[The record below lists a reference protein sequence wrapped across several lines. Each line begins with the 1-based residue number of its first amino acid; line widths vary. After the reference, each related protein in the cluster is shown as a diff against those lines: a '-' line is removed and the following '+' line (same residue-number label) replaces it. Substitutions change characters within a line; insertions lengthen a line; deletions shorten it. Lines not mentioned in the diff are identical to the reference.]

1 MHLLHSSPHPPPHKP
16 FFHRAH
22 VTEHI
27 NYQKHCIKDLWG
39 HLQCSWKSESR
50 LTPTTTSQANVKRK
64 SFSFNLK
71 VANPQ
76 IKILSSFTHPCVV
89 PNLTFFLPPTTK
101 ETFQRAHWRFFSM
114 QQQIMETGA
123 FRLKK
128 EVVHMTTYNTMIIN
142 EPTEPNICPSFIWW
156 YNRAD
161 DVDAVPHKIYILH
174 ESYKLLL
181 WFISLLFFEAKKLYY
196 IIFNVLFCVPQK
208 KVCHTG
214 LEQHETFL
222 FYSWH
227 VFLICTFFEYKIS
240 KKSLILW
247 YRSYSLCVLRTVMD
261 VCVAGHW
268 LRIDVP
274 SWSDKE
280 GFLQLCVVVNGLL
293 FWGRT
298 LLMNE
303 HRGVIFHLWLSA
315 LYRCSEMTCLT
326 VRAVGVKQEPW
337 KKNKVQS
344 ESVVFYFY
352 FSNFF
357 QQSKISLVT

>member
-1 MHLLHSSPHPPPHKP
+1 MRRVNKRDRRASAQLLVRINQTPLSQVSQKEKKCISFLQLLTARALFKFMHLLHNPPPPHKP

-71 VANPQ
+71 EKLIHKLKFCHHLLTLVSFQTWLSFFRRPQ
-76 IKILSSFTHPCVV
+76 
-89 PNLTFFLPPTTK
+89 K
-101 ETFQRAHWRFFSM
+101 ETFQRTHWRFFPM

-128 EVVHMTTYNTMIIN
+128 EVFHMTTYNNMIIS
-142 EPTEPNICPSFIWW
+142 EPNEPNICPSFIWW

-181 WFISLLFFEAKKLYY
+181 WFISLLFFEAKKLCY
-196 IIFNVLFCVPQK
+196 IIFNIFFCVPQK

-222 FYSWH
+222 FHSWR
-227 VFLICTFFEYKIS
+227 VFKFYIFWIQDF
-240 KKSLILW
+240 
-247 YRSYSLCVLRTVMD
+247 
-261 VCVAGHW
+261 
-268 LRIDVP
+268 
-274 SWSDKE
+274 KE
-280 GFLQLCVVVNGLL
+280 KLDL
-293 FWGRT
+293 
-298 LLMNE
+298 
-303 HRGVIFHLWLSA
+303 VI
-315 LYRCSEMTCLT
+315 
-326 VRAVGVKQEPW
+326 
-337 KKNKVQS
+337 
-344 ESVVFYFY
+344 
-352 FSNFF
+352 
-357 QQSKISLVT
+357 